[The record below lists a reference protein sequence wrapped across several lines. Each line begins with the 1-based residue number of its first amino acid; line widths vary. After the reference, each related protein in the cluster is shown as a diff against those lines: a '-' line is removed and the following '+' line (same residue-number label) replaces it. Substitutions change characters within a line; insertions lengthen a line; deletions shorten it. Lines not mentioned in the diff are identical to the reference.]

1 MLLLII
7 FVRYNYCFDYIGHA
21 DDENAR
27 KVLDSV
33 KIRRE
38 YEELLKGI
46 KNDPKEVR
54 KALRGRNSISPTGSV
69 RTPAHR
75 QSTAQKPR

>member
-38 YEELLKGI
+38 YI
-46 KNDPKEVR
+46 EV
-54 KALRGRNSISPTGSV
+54 ARGMF
-69 RTPAHR
+69 
-75 QSTAQKPR
+75 QFFKK